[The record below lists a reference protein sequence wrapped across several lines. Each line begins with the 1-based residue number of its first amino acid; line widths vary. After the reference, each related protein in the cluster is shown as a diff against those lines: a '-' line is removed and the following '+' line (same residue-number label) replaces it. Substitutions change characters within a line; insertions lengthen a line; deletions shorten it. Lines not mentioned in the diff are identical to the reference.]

1 MDHKWCV
8 SMLLVKCCATNSSF
22 IKKNK
27 ITTAQTFCSF
37 IIIPKFPQS
46 ADFELHSS
54 NFYCRFITWIVW
66 CSPVFLLFFPT
77 EVNFSD
83 IVYCKTVCVRCV
95 TCCLLFKF
103 CMASPGLP
111 CPRPCPGRLLLARGS
126 FRLGEGRNGD
136 GEVSSDRTPSWSR
149 AKWMVDK
156 DKNIRE

>member
-1 MDHKWCV
+1 
-8 SMLLVKCCATNSSF
+8 MLLVKCCATNSSF

-37 IIIPKFPQS
+37 IYYPKIPTILKMLHGQLILSFTAVIFI
-46 ADFELHSS
+46 ADSLHGLCYALQC
-54 NFYCRFITWIVW
+54 FCY
-66 CSPVFLLFFPT
+66 
-77 EVNFSD
+77 FSQLKL
-83 IVYCKTVCVRCV
+83 ISVTSCTATVCVRCV

-136 GEVSSDRTPSWSR
+136 GEVSSDRTPSWSE
-149 AKWMVDK
+149 AK
-156 DKNIRE
+156 